1 MPRVPK
7 FRVNKQTQRF
17 NNSTINNSTS
27 TSMTPEEYREE
38 GINLYDEDMA
48 KAIECFKKAAEGKDI
63 VAAVSLAAY
72 YYEEEDDPDTAKEWL
87 KKSFKWYEEAGQPE
101 EPQYAIALG
110 HTLMGRILYYDEDNP
125 AMAFMEF
132 AKGEE
137 EGDANAYE
145 YLGKLLY
152 EGDFTPDGNPDV
164 NGAIG
169 FWMQGMEK
177 GDEYCTELYEEHK
190 DEIRHDP
197 KEIAFKNG
205 DHYNGDVNAEG
216 HPNGSGHMD
225 YNLNGYFGE
234 YDGLWSNGKRCGKG
248 HYHQV
253 SKGGRRYVYD
263 YNGEWLDDKEHGYG
277 TAMNS
282 SEKGVHC
289 ATVSETYTGEFRE
302 GKRHGHGVIVEDN
315 FDGSFRDGQNRF
327 EGEFVD
333 GKIVGHGAWDY
344 ANGDRFEG
352 EFVNGYKNGHG
363 IYTFANGLKFE
374 GEWKDNV
381 FLIDTYQADSSQE
394 TPVLLVTE
402 HHHGFDYNYTGTFL
416 IPAQKGVIRY
426 DEAATIW
433 KDSSFNMR
441 DADIKITK
449 VTPDSVSYIVKE
461 RFRDDDKS
469 PSDTIHRGETKEYK
483 YSRKCTATIY
493 DDDYDYTIE
502 NWLKV
507 SCQ

>member
-1 MPRVPK
+1 
-7 FRVNKQTQRF
+7 
-17 NNSTINNSTS
+17 
-27 TSMTPEEYREE
+27 MTPEEYREE
-38 GINLYDEDMA
+38 GMNIYDEDMP
-48 KAIECFKKAAEGKDI
+48 KAIECFKKAAEEKDI

-72 YYEEEDDPDTAKEWL
+72 YYEEEDDTDTAKEWL
-87 KKSFKWYEEAGQPE
+87 KKAFKWYEEAGQPE

-132 AKGEE
+132 AKGAE

-145 YLGKLLY
+145 HLGKLLY
-152 EGDFTPDGNPDV
+152 EGDFTHDGNPDV

-169 FWMQGMEK
+169 FWIQGMEK

-190 DEIRHDP
+190 DEMVHNP
-197 KEIAFKNG
+197 KKIDFKNG
-205 DHYNGDVNAEG
+205 DLYKGEVNAKG
-216 HPNGSGHMD
+216 QPHGNGHMD
-225 YNLNGYFGE
+225 YNLNGYYAE
-234 YDGLWSNGKRCGKG
+234 YDGHWENGKRCGKG
-248 HYHQV
+248 HYHQF
-253 SKGGRRYVYD
+253 SKGGRRHVYD
-263 YNGEWLDDKEHGYG
+263 YKGEWLDDKEHGYG
-277 TAMNS
+277 TAMDS

-344 ANGDRFEG
+344 ANGDHFEG

-381 FLIDTYQADSSQE
+381 FLVDTYQADPSLK
-394 TPVLLVTE
+394 TPILLVTE
-402 HHHGFDYNYTGTFL
+402 HHSSFDYNYTGTFL
-416 IPAQKGVIRY
+416 LVAKKGEMRYENAAVIY
-426 DEAATIW
+426 
-433 KDSSFNMR
+433 KDSSFNMKR
-441 DADIKITK
+441 GSINIIE
-449 VTPDSVSYIVKE
+449 VTPESVTYEVKSDFLRDSKAIDE
-461 RFRDDDKS
+461 
-469 PSDTIHRGETKEYK
+469 TIHRGETKEYK
-483 YSRKCTATIY
+483 YSKNCTATIY

-502 NWLKV
+502 SWLKV
-507 SCQ
+507 SCR